1 MLKLKLSIIFIN
13 KYSLYGVVMKKIYLL
28 LLLFSLLLKAN
39 NQLEITQMI
48 NNIFQEASQKKDII
62 AMSAHNKMLSQKIAK
77 DVVMIVNGI
86 DVEDYRYDLIH
97 STQTFND
104 FLLAMYEGN
113 KERAI
118 TKTTDSE
125 ILYELEEIKDE
136 WAVFCKHILK
146 FYKKENKIDMTSY
159 QYIINNNEKL
169 LRLSHKLTQ
178 TLKSKNRL
186 NTNSNK
192 VMEHTLKIADRQ
204 KMLTQKMFKEK
215 FLIYIGEDKKRNSIR
230 LRGSIILFQNGL
242 KGLIYGDK
250 KRGLIAVSNPKIK
263 VKLEKMWKL
272 YQKVK
277 GFYIQKKINKNEMRQ
292 LAIIERLLLLY
303 ATEIVSMIEN
313 TLEY

>member
-1 MLKLKLSIIFIN
+1 
-13 KYSLYGVVMKKIYLL
+13 MKKIYLL
-28 LLLFSLLLKAN
+28 LILFSLLLHAN
-39 NQLEITQMI
+39 NQSKISQMV
-48 NNIFQEASQKKDII
+48 NSIFQEASHKQDII
-62 AMSAHNKMLSQKIAK
+62 AMSANNKMLSQKIAK
-77 DVVMIVNGI
+77 DVVMIVNDV

-104 FLLAMYEGN
+104 FLLAMYEG
-113 KERAI
+113 KKDGSI
-118 TKTTDSE
+118 TKTTDIE
-125 ILYELEEIKDE
+125 ILNELEEVKNE
-136 WAVFCKHILK
+136 WATFCRHVLK
-146 FYKKENKIDMTSY
+146 FYKKENKIDMKSY
-159 QYIINNNEKL
+159 QYIIKHNEKL

-192 VMEHTLKIADRQ
+192 VMEHILKIADRQ

-215 FLIYIGEDKKRNSIR
+215 FLIYIGEDVKRNNIR

-242 KGLIYGDK
+242 KGLLYGDK
-250 KRGLIAVSNPKIK
+250 KRGLVAVSNPKIK
-263 VKLEKMWKL
+263 VKLQKMWKL